1 MSNIEKQKQ
10 GFIEH
15 VKSFIDKKD
24 LIYSSP
30 EETMYFL
37 HLKDIITKYEQEPSQ
52 ELFYAIEKMFEY
64 LG

>member
-10 GFIEH
+10 GFIEQ
-15 VKSFIDKKD
+15 VKSFINKKD

-37 HLKDIITKYEQEPSQ
+37 HLKDIVTKYEQEPSQ
-52 ELFYAIEKMFEY
+52 
-64 LG
+64 